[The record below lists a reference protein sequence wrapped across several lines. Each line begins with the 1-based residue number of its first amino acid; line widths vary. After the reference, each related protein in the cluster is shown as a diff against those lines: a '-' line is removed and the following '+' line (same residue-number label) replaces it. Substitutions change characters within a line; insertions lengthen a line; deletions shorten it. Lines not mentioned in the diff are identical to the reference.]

1 MDAKDKVKIGEF
13 SRKGKTRIKTQA
25 LDHDFQPDETVTP
38 YGLFLPEYNET
49 YLYLVQSFA
58 SSDFMVDSL
67 IDFWKTSQSRFPKI
81 KKLLINLD
89 NGGENSSRRT
99 QFMKRI
105 VEFVDETGIEIELVY
120 YPPYHSKYNPIERV
134 WGVLEKHWNGALLRN
149 DDLLK
154 YETMV

>member
-1 MDAKDKVKIGEF
+1 MGFFYILPIKIALVF
-13 SRKGKTRIKTQA
+13 LVTKLKGCC
-25 LDHDFQPDETVTP
+25 
-38 YGLFLPEYNET
+38 
-49 YLYLVQSFA
+49 

-67 IDFWKTSQSRFPKI
+67 IDFWKTYGFRFPKI

-134 WGVLEKHWNGALLRN
+134 
-149 DDLLK
+149 
-154 YETMV
+154 